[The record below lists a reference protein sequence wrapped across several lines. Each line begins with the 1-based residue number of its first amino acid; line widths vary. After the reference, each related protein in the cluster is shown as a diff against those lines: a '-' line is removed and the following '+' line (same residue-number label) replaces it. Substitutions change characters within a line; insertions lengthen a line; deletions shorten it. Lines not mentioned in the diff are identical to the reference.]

1 MAGQRQ
7 VKYHVG
13 HRSKV
18 REDTVDGLD
27 RRALYGISVTSEL
40 TGVNPQNLRV
50 YESRG
55 LIEPQRTSGGTRR
68 YSEHDVARIN
78 RISGL
83 LEAGLNLKGIAHVLE
98 LEAETQRLRREV
110 KRLRDLQARLPEAG
124 RSKGSGERGK

>member
-1 MAGQRQ
+1 MFRTAD
-7 VKYHVG
+7 VKYDLR
-13 HRSKV
+13 HRS
-18 REDTVDGLD
+18 RTEEETMEGLD

-78 RISGL
+78 RIAGL
-83 LEAGLNLKGIAHVLE
+83 LDDGLNLKGIAHVLE
-98 LEAETQRLRREV
+98 LEAETQRLRQEV
-110 KRLRDLQARLPEAG
+110 QRLRELHQ
-124 RSKGSGERGK
+124 RSTKRSGERGK

>member
-1 MAGQRQ
+1 M
-7 VKYHVG
+7 
-13 HRSKV
+13 
-18 REDTVDGLD
+18 EGLD

-78 RISGL
+78 RIAGL
-83 LEAGLNLKGIAHVLE
+83 LDAGLNLKGIAHVLE

-110 KRLRDLQARLPEAG
+110 KRLRELQK
-124 RSKGSGERGK
+124 RSGPGSGERGK

>member
-1 MAGQRQ
+1 MSRDSE
-7 VKYHVG
+7 VKYDGG
-13 HRSKV
+13 HRS
-18 REDTVDGLD
+18 RTEEGMMAGLD

-78 RISGL
+78 RIAGL
-83 LEAGLNLKGIAHVLE
+83 LDAGLNLKGIAHVLE

-110 KRLRDLQARLPEAG
+110 ERLRELQE
-124 RSKGSGERGK
+124 RSGKRSAERGK

>member
-1 MAGQRQ
+1 M
-7 VKYHVG
+7 
-13 HRSKV
+13 
-18 REDTVDGLD
+18 DGLD

-83 LEAGLNLKGIAHVLE
+83 LEDGLNLKGIAQVLE

-110 KRLRDLQARLPEAG
+110 RRLRELQAQLPEEPL
-124 RSKGSGERGK
+124 RKRSGERRK